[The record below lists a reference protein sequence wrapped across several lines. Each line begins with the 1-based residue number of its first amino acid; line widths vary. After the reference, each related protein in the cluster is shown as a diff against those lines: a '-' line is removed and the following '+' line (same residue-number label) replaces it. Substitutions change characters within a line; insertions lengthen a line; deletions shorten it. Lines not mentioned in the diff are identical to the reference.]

1 MPAFF
6 IGYIEHQILNSTQAL
21 FGNYLRRRYI
31 DDIVGA
37 PSCRREELEA
47 SINFVA
53 NFHPALQ
60 FTSTTSEIEVPFW
73 TTPYKFPILKFR
85 SLSTTKTLTLTTT
98 SIFLLSILNTANVL
112 SPKDSLSTCVTFA
125 LAMMTSMCDQRR
137 WFLSLLTAVTY
148 PLPSLESDQQ
158 SIATISCDDKLCPFE
173 QNDTTIDRV
182 PLVLTYNPFNT
193 RIKQF
198 LLQNFRILSMD
209 E

>member
-1 MPAFF
+1 MLFPSIMCTTVRLATLWWEAKWGLIMPAFF

-37 PSCRREELEA
+37 PSCRREELEV

-137 WFLSLLTAVTY
+137 WFLSLLTAVILF
-148 PLPSLESDQQ
+148 PLLKV
-158 SIATISCDDKLCPFE
+158 IS
-173 QNDTTIDRV
+173 RA
-182 PLVLTYNPFNT
+182 
-193 RIKQF
+193 
-198 LLQNFRILSMD
+198 
-209 E
+209 

>member
-21 FGNYLRRRYI
+21 FGNYLHRRYI

-47 SINFVA
+47 FINFVA
-53 NFHPALQ
+53 NFHPTLQ

-125 LAMMTSMCDQRR
+125 LAMMTSMSD
-137 WFLSLLTAVTY
+137 
-148 PLPSLESDQQ
+148 LPSLESDQQ
-158 SIATISCDDKLCPFE
+158 SIATISCDDELCLFE

>member
-1 MPAFF
+1 MLFPSIMCTTVRLATLWWEAKWGLIMPAFF

-85 SLSTTKTLTLTTT
+85 SLSTTKTLHSQLPPFFFFPSSTLQM
-98 SIFLLSILNTANVL
+98 F
-112 SPKDSLSTCVTFA
+112 
-125 LAMMTSMCDQRR
+125 
-137 WFLSLLTAVTY
+137 Y
-148 PLPSLESDQQ
+148 PLKTVSPPVS
-158 SIATISCDDKLCPFE
+158 
-173 QNDTTIDRV
+173 
-182 PLVLTYNPFNT
+182 PLL
-193 RIKQF
+193 
-198 LLQNFRILSMD
+198 
-209 E
+209 